1 MNSNFKRFYLFD
13 NPSFSL
19 VKHWLWSPHQRLFY
33 VMITIYYNVYIEQGK
48 NNSTISLEPSSFTL
62 KLSILLDL
70 KQSAAEMLRNHLI
83 YCCWAVRMLLMKKI
97 IMN

>member
-1 MNSNFKRFYLFD
+1 
-13 NPSFSL
+13 
-19 VKHWLWSPHQRLFY
+19 
-33 VMITIYYNVYIEQGK
+33 MINIYYNVYIDQGK
-48 NNSTISLEPSSFTL
+48 TNSTSLEPLSLTL

-83 YCCWAVRMLLMKKI
+83 YCCWALMLLMKKI